1 MSKTSP
7 SVSSSTMVN
16 QLKWRAAVKKYDPT
30 KKLTDSQLNTLLEA
44 ANLSPSAYGLQPYRL
59 YVVNREQISDAL
71 VEAGYH
77 QFQFATAPHLI
88 VFASSKT
95 VTHEDVEAFV
105 ENIAKTRGLKIEDVA
120 EYGAMMHGFVDGKD
134 EAALENWAARQVYIP
149 LGVLVATAASENID
163 SSPMEGFDGAAIDK
177 LLGIDKDG
185 FKSRVVVAVG
195 HRSPDD
201 VYSTWKKVRKPLTE
215 LVKKVTV

>member
-1 MSKTSP
+1 MSNQSKSQ
-7 SVSSSTMVN
+7 MVE
-16 QLKWRAAVKKYDPT
+16 QLKWRAAVKKYDT
-30 KKLTDSQLNTLLEA
+30 SKKLSDQELNTLLEA
-44 ANLSPSAYGLQPYRL
+44 ANLSPSAFGLQPYRL
-59 YVVNREQISDAL
+59 YVLNREQISDAV

-77 QFQFATAPHLI
+77 QPQFSTAPHLI

-105 ENIAKTRGLKIEDVA
+105 ENIAKTRGIKIEDVA

-134 EAALENWAARQVYIP
+134 DAALESWAARQVYIP
-149 LGVLVATAASENID
+149 LGVLVATAAIENID
-163 SSPMEGFDGAAIDK
+163 SSPMEGFDGAALDA

-195 HRSPDD
+195 HRSEDD
-201 VYSTWKKVRKPLTE
+201 VYSTWKKVRKPLADV
-215 LVKKVTV
+215 VKKLAK